1 MNTPTADTTLDVK
14 IAEGVR
20 QQLEGLKRTPGG
32 AMLYKLIE
40 RGLAQYDHGG
50 RIEQAFLT
58 FLKSLL
64 LKYVQDPNADAATR
78 FKARLILQRLAL
90 NGPRPG
96 TTPKASAA
104 KPQAVMAP
112 GAPRE
117 SDATRPSA
125 VEAKPAPDG
134 AQASGAERSPASAAA
149 VAPVTPAIAVE
160 PAPVKAAT
168 VARAERRLAHEV
180 MTTITHNREFDRL
193 LENNIAELRKIGSS
207 GELDDLEHVFLQG
220 MEQLVQGQR
229 ALSENLQRTSTA
241 LKALQDDRQRLRS
254 QLDKASANAMV
265 DPLTGLASRAALM
278 RQLEAEIGRARR
290 YGFALALAVI
300 DIDGF
305 ADFNARFGR
314 AAGDQVLTCYARDVF
329 SQFRSYDLVARF
341 ASDEFVALFPN
352 TQKEGAVRALDKAR
366 QQVANTVIDVAGQDI
381 ALPGFSSVLTLYVHG
396 EHPEALIARA
406 QEVLRQ
412 SKGKG
417 ANQAVVA
424 LRAH

>member
-1 MNTPTADTTLDVK
+1 MNTVNADTTLDAK

-58 FLKSLL
+58 FLNSLL
-64 LKYVQDPNADAATR
+64 LKYVQDPTADAATR

-90 NGPRPG
+90 NVPRPVA
-96 TTPKASAA
+96 TPKAAA
-104 KPQAVMAP
+104 ANVAAVTSPPSQPRAATP
-112 GAPRE
+112 GATSVTDTVQR
-117 SDATRPSA
+117 RGSA
-125 VEAKPAPDG
+125 ETAEPPAD
-134 AQASGAERSPASAAA
+134 
-149 VAPVTPAIAVE
+149 VAPVFAATAIEPPVE
-160 PAPVKAAT
+160 PAT

-193 LENNIAELRKIGSS
+193 LENNVAELRKIGSS
-207 GELDDLEHVFLQG
+207 GELDDLERVFLQG

-229 ALSENLQRTSTA
+229 ALSENLQRTSSA

-254 QLDKASANAMV
+254 QLDKATASAMV
-265 DPLTGLASRAALM
+265 DPLTGLATRAALM
-278 RQLEAEIGRARR
+278 RQLDAEIGRARR

-300 DIDGF
+300 DVDGF
-305 ADFNARFGR
+305 AEFNARFGR
-314 AAGDQVLTCYARDVF
+314 AAGDQVLTCYARDVL
-329 SQFRSYDLVARF
+329 SQFRSYDVVARF
-341 ASDEFVALFPN
+341 AGDEFVALFPN

-366 QQVANTVIDVAGQDI
+366 QHVANTVVDVNGQDI

-406 QEVLRQ
+406 QEILRQ
-412 SKGKG
+412 SKNKG
-417 ANQAVVA
+417 TNQAVVA
-424 LRAH
+424 LRAQ

>member
-1 MNTPTADTTLDVK
+1 MNTPNADTTLDAK

-58 FLKSLL
+58 FLNSLL
-64 LKYVQDPNADAATR
+64 LKYVQDPTADAATR

-90 NGPRPG
+90 NAPR
-96 TTPKASAA
+96 TVATPNPVAGKPAA
-104 KPQAVMAP
+104 GNSPSN
-112 GAPRE
+112 APRE
-117 SDATRPSA
+117 KSVATPPLA
-125 VEAKPAPDG
+125 PDAKPRIEGGQTGDVGQAP
-134 AQASGAERSPASAAA
+134 AAPVE
-149 VAPVTPAIAVE
+149 VAPVVAVE
-160 PAPVKAAT
+160 PAPVKPAT

-180 MTTITHNREFDRL
+180 MATITHNREFDRL
-193 LENNIAELRKIGSS
+193 LENNIAELQKIGSS
-207 GELDDLEHVFLQG
+207 GELDDLERVFLQG

-329 SQFRSYDLVARF
+329 SQFRSYDVVARF
-341 ASDEFVALFPN
+341 AGDEFVALFPN

-366 QQVANTVIDVAGQDI
+366 QQVANTVIHVKGQDL

-412 SKGKG
+412 SKDKG

>member
-1 MNTPTADTTLDVK
+1 MNTPNADTTLDAK

-58 FLKSLL
+58 FLNSLL
-64 LKYVQDPNADAATR
+64 LKYVQDPTADAATR

-90 NGPRPG
+90 NAPR
-96 TTPKASAA
+96 TVATPNPVVG
-104 KPQAVMAP
+104 KPAGNSP
-112 GAPRE
+112 SNAPRE
-117 SDATRPSA
+117 KTVATPPLASDAKPRIEGGQTGDVSQAPA
-125 VEAKPAPDG
+125 APVE
-134 AQASGAERSPASAAA
+134 
-149 VAPVTPAIAVE
+149 VAPVVAVE
-160 PAPVKAAT
+160 PAPVKPAT

-180 MTTITHNREFDRL
+180 MATITHNREFDRL
-193 LENNIAELRKIGSS
+193 LENNIAELQKIGSS
-207 GELDDLEHVFLQG
+207 GELDDLERVFLQG

-329 SQFRSYDLVARF
+329 SQFRSYDVVARF
-341 ASDEFVALFPN
+341 AGDEFVALFPN

-366 QQVANTVIDVAGQDI
+366 QQVANTVIHVKGQDL

-412 SKGKG
+412 SKDKG

>member
-1 MNTPTADTTLDVK
+1 MNTVKADTTLDTK

-58 FLKSLL
+58 FLNSLL
-64 LKYVQDPNADAATR
+64 LKYVQDPTADAATR

-90 NGPRPG
+90 NVPRPVA
-96 TTPKASAA
+96 TPKVAA
-104 KPQAVMAP
+104 TN
-112 GAPRE
+112 GA
-117 SDATRPSA
+117 T
-125 VEAKPAPDG
+125 VEAPPAEPRDTSPTAATSAPA
-134 AQASGAERSPASAAA
+134 AQSFAATVPRSGVVPAADPTSVVGEA
-149 VAPVTPAIAVE
+149 
-160 PAPVKAAT
+160 APVKATT

-193 LENNIAELRKIGSS
+193 LENNIAELREIGSS
-207 GELDDLEHVFLQG
+207 GELDDLERVFLQG

-229 ALSENLQRTSTA
+229 ALSENLQRTSSA

-254 QLDKASANAMV
+254 QLDKATASAMI
-265 DPLTGLASRAALM
+265 DPLTGLATRAALM

-290 YGFALALAVI
+290 YGFALALAVL
-300 DIDGF
+300 DVDGF
-305 ADFNARFGR
+305 AEFNARFGR
-314 AAGDQVLTCYARDVF
+314 AAGDQVLTCYARDVL
-329 SQFRSYDLVARF
+329 SQFRSYDVVARF
-341 ASDEFVALFPN
+341 AADEFVALFPN

-366 QQVANTVIDVAGQDI
+366 QQVANTVMHVNGHDI

-412 SKGKG
+412 SKTKG
-417 ANQAVVA
+417 GNQAVVA
-424 LRAH
+424 LRAQ